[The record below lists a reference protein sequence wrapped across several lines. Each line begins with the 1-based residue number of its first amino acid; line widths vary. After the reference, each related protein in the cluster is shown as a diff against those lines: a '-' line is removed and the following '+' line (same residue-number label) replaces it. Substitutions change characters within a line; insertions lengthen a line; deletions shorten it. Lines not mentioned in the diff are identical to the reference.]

1 MRYII
6 YHNERGK
13 RPRERQEQ
21 LQEFFTELQARG
33 WWVGG
38 LWVSGGNGKPSSASV
53 WGAPFGG
60 RSGAESCDKP
70 IEVTGRKLQKISR
83 FQFARLSTCLS
94 LTRGTSGSFSDGAWS
109 SGSVKKKKKG
119 GPHRSAPQHQGP
131 QSPNDCNVSLV
142 IILSKSDQDS
152 NPFHPLHQLLSI
164 SSLVSLFGVTWH
176 FVKCSNLLSCQG
188 EDKLRCTEW
197 YSTNVTAAAAS
208 LNSAGKAQKRHD
220 GGSLPT
226 GPTVCACV
234 CFQIHKAVERKSIC
248 LLWGSA
254 VRGDFLESRFLK
266 WATYSSQNHLLVGRI
281 LLPLDRTR
289 LHVQPCFQSN

>member
-1 MRYII
+1 MRCII

-13 RPRERQEQ
+13 RRRDGQEQ
-21 LQEFFTELQARG
+21 LQEFFTELQARR

-109 SGSVKKKKKG
+109 WESVKNKKKW
-119 GPHRSAPQHQGP
+119 GPHRSAPQRQGP
-131 QSPNDCNVSLV
+131 QSPNDFNLCNLSLV
-142 IILSKSDQDS
+142 IILSESDQDS

-197 YSTNVTAAAAS
+197 YSANVTAAAAS
-208 LNSAGKAQKRHD
+208 LNSD
-220 GGSLPT
+220 GGLLPAE
-226 GPTVCACV
+226 PTVCACV
-234 CFQIHKAVERKSIC
+234 CFQIRKVVECKSIC

-254 VRGDFLESRFLK
+254 VRGDFLEFRFLK
-266 WATYSSQNHLLVGRI
+266 WATYSSQ
-281 LLPLDRTR
+281 TS
-289 LHVQPCFQSN
+289 CW